1 MEGQAP
7 NLEELQKNLRHQLTL
22 YRQLVDLLRDEKEH
36 IVAVRMKEVRE
47 STYSKEA
54 LLDEVHREEF
64 RRLKWVKE
72 AATFLQIK
80 ESEVTMEVIATR
92 IGATD
97 QFETLM
103 SLKLALTHM
112 VKKAREM
119 NADNRALVETAL
131 KDAQALKRNILG
143 LSSDQPQVYGPKG
156 NMGSTGPREQGAR
169 FLSKEA

>member
-22 YRQLVDLLRDEKEH
+22 YRQLVDLLRDEKDH
-36 IVAVRMKEVRE
+36 IVGVRLKEVRE
-47 STYSKEA
+47 STYTKEA

-72 AATFLQIK
+72 VASFLKVK
-80 ESEVTMEVIATR
+80 ENEVTMEVIATR

-97 QFETLM
+97 QFEALM

-131 KDAQALKRNILG
+131 RDAQALKRNILG

-156 NMGSTGPREQGAR
+156 NMGNGPREQGAR